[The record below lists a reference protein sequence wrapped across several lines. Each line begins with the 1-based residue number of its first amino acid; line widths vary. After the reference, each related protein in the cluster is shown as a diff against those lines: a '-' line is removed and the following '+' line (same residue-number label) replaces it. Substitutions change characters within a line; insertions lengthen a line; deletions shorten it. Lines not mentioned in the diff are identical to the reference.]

1 EAEKVKNSIKNF
13 NFIFLVKVEEMRNVF
28 MQQFRADWESKGK
41 IFFHKNTILTM
52 ALGSD
57 KSNEIEDNLS
67 ELTKEIYGECGL
79 FLTSKPLE
87 EVREYIE
94 NFTWKEYAR
103 PRSIATETV
112 TIPAGI
118 VSYQPEKGG
127 HPVQKAVNDI
137 FKKMEAPTVAEND
150 TVCLLDDYTICK
162 VGDPLSVHQAHIL
175 KLLGYKTVTCRLL
188 ITHYYDKIKQATF
201 RF

>member
-1 EAEKVKNSIKNF
+1 
-13 NFIFLVKVEEMRNVF
+13 
-28 MQQFRADWESKGK
+28 
-41 IFFHKNTILTM
+41 M

-67 ELTKEIYGECGL
+67 ELT
-79 FLTSKPLE
+79 KPLE

-137 FKKMEAPTVAEND
+137 FKKMEAPTVVENN
-150 TVCLLDDYTICK
+150 TVCLLDDYTICTSSYIK
-162 VGDPLSVHQAHIL
+162 SNSDVSSVVVSSAS
-175 KLLGYKTVTCRLL
+175 
-188 ITHYYDKIKQATF
+188 AES
-201 RF
+201 